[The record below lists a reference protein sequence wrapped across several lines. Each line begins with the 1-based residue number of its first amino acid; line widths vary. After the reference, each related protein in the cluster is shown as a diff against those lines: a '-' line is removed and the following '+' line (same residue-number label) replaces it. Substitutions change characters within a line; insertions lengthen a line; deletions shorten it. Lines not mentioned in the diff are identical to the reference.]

1 MLRIP
6 LSFIFYSGFI
16 YETTKST
23 QGTPLHR
30 LFTSEELKNATSNF
44 DVSTLIGEGSN
55 GKVPSEHYNV
65 LCDSCSTERIA
76 SQEN

>member
-1 MLRIP
+1 MKHEAINCIYAYRIP

-16 YETTKST
+16 YEATKLGT
-23 QGTPLHR
+23 QGTPVHR

-55 GKVPSEHYNV
+55 GKVPSEH
-65 LCDSCSTERIA
+65 
-76 SQEN
+76 